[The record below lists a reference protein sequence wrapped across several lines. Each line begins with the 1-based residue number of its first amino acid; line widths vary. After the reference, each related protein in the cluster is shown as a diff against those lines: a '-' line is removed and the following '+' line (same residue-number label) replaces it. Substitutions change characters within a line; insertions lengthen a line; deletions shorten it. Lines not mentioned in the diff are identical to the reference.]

1 MVTTGKVYEVA
12 AQPHPVVCI
21 QGKDGGAR
29 MALIGRPHVHSCEA
43 EISAIEQAM
52 RNAINSHFDINQND
66 ILEIQEF
73 AASFERRVSLET
85 LVRHVQASTND
96 GDLDG

>member
-1 MVTTGKVYEVA
+1 
-12 AQPHPVVCI
+12 
-21 QGKDGGAR
+21 
-29 MALIGRPHVHSCEA
+29 
-43 EISAIEQAM
+43 M

-73 AASFERRVSLET
+73 DASFERRVSLET